1 MNDLSPIS
9 VPSLAMPAP
18 MAPGIY
24 FGLSEDRY
32 HADPSLGS
40 GSIRALSK
48 CPIYYWVDSWMNPL
62 REPQAE
68 TPALLFG
75 RALHKLVLEGPEA
88 FQASY
93 LRAPQKEDYPEALDT
108 ANEIKAALKAVG
120 GKVTGTKPELIERL
134 KFADPGAV
142 LWDDICNDHAAECAR
157 TGATSL
163 KPGDYARIVAGA
175 AYIAGDERVRAAFQ
189 GGKPEVS
196 VFWVEDGV
204 PMKARLDYVRLGKG
218 ADGAPVGL
226 ITDLKSFANIL
237 DKPPEQ
243 AVINAIASTRL
254 DIQAAAYLQGVAK
267 IPEMFAA
274 GQVYG
279 ADGIN
284 AEWLQTLCTMPIERW
299 VWNWVFYQKEAPV
312 SMLRSTRPGSPMITG
327 ATMNVQSAQ
336 QAYRDNMVAYGTSW
350 KFFDPLPD
358 PEVSET
364 DLPRWMYGAAA

>member
-1 MNDLSPIS
+1 
-9 VPSLAMPAP
+9 
-18 MAPGIY
+18 
-24 FGLSEDRY
+24 
-32 HADPSLGS
+32 
-40 GSIRALSK
+40 
-48 CPIYYWVDSWMNPL
+48 MNPL

-88 FQASY
+88 FARDY
-93 LRAPQKEDYPEALDT
+93 KRAPQKEDYPEALDT
-108 ANEIKAALKAVG
+108 ATEIKAALRSLGQKLVG
-120 GKVTGTKPELIERL
+120 NKPELIERL
-134 KFADPGAV
+134 RFADPGAV
-142 LWDDICNDHAAECAR
+142 FWDDILNNHTADCAA

-163 KPGDYARIVAGA
+163 KPADYARIVAGA

-196 VFWVEDGV
+196 VFWQQDGV

-243 AVINAIASTRL
+243 AVISAIANTRL

-279 ADGIN
+279 ADSIN
-284 AEWLQTLCTMPIERW
+284 TEWLQTLCTMPIERW
-299 VWNWVFYQKEAPV
+299 SFNWVFYEKDAPI
-312 SMLRSTRPGSPMITG
+312 SMLRSTKPGSPMITG
-327 ATMNVQSAQ
+327 ATMNVLSAQ
-336 QAYRDNMVAYGTSW
+336 QAYRENMAAFGTAW
-350 KFFDPLPD
+350 RFVDPMPD

-364 DLPRWMYGAAA
+364 DLPKWMYLGV